1 MSANGFDGST
11 KAFLEWFK
19 SLPGSTFS
27 EHIEISDLRGRNAGR
42 GIGLLANELFVWYYI
57 D

>member
-1 MSANGFDGST
+1 MSTSDFQRQT
-11 KAFLEWFK
+11 EAFLDWFK

-27 EHIEISDLRGRNAGR
+27 EHIEISDLRERNAGR
-42 GIGLLANELFVWYYI
+42 GIGLFAIELWLWHCN